1 MRTWLSRSPTGA
13 TCCRPDGSC
22 SRGRPASCWS
32 MKIYVRPIL
41 AVERAGV
48 RPLRGQTPGELPER
62 CRQRFPIFERRV
74 YINSC
79 SQGALSDAVR
89 ASYERY
95 LADWDEYGAPWEY
108 WVERQEAARAAF
120 AGLINAA
127 PDEVAVT
134 TSLSAGVSALASGLR
149 FARRSK
155 VVLTDWEFPTIGQI
169 WHAQEA
175 RGARVQHVPAAPDG
189 TIPLENFD
197 RAIDDDTLL
206 VSITHVCYRNGAM
219 VDVPEVVELAHERG
233 ALVLLDA
240 FQSVGSLPVDVKEL
254 GVDFL
259 GAGVLK
265 YLLGSA
271 GLGFFYCRRD
281 LVERVWPTQTGWF
294 ADENIFAMDHTDYS
308 PSHTAARFQSGTPP
322 VPAIYAGI
330 AGIELMQEIGVAE
343 TREHVNKLNQH
354 LVEGVD
360 ELGATLATPREA
372 HGALMCVKST
382 DAKALAAALGAEGI
396 VTSAWDG
403 NLRVSAHCY
412 NTAEDVDAV
421 LAALQKHRRLLA

>member
-1 MRTWLSRSPTGA
+1 
-13 TCCRPDGSC
+13 
-22 SRGRPASCWS
+22 
-32 MKIYVRPIL
+32 L
-41 AVERAGV
+41 AV
-48 RPLRGQTPGELPER
+48 RGLTPKGSDPGLSLAER
-62 CRQRFPIFERRV
+62 CRHRFPIFQQQV

-89 ASYERY
+89 AAYERY
-95 LADWDEYGAPWEY
+95 LEDWDEKGAPWDY

-120 AGLINAA
+120 AGLVNAE
-127 PDEVAVT
+127 PDEIAVT

-169 WHAQEA
+169 WHAQES
-175 RGARVQHVPAAPDG
+175 RGARVVHVPAAADG
-189 TIPLENFD
+189 TIPLEQFE
-197 RAIDDDTLL
+197 RVLDDDTLL

-219 VDVPEVVELAHERG
+219 VDVPAVVELAHERG

-240 FQSVGSLPVDVKEL
+240 YQAIGSLPVDVKEL

-294 ADENIFAMDHTDYS
+294 ADENIFAMDHRDYS
-308 PSHTAARFQSGTPP
+308 PAHTAARFQSGTPP

-330 AGIELMQEIGVAE
+330 AGIELMQEIGIAA
-343 TREHVNKLNQH
+343 TREHVNKLNEH
-354 LVEGVD
+354 FSDGLD
-360 ELGATLATPREA
+360 ELGATLATPRDL

-382 DAKALAAALGAEGI
+382 DSKALVAALDGEGI
-396 VTSAWDG
+396 VTSERDG

-412 NTAEDVDAV
+412 NTVEDVDAV
-421 LAALQKHRRLLA
+421 LAALQKHRALLA

>member
-1 MRTWLSRSPTGA
+1 
-13 TCCRPDGSC
+13 
-22 SRGRPASCWS
+22 
-32 MKIYVRPIL
+32 L
-41 AVERAGV
+41 AVETAS
-48 RPLRGQTPGELPER
+48 LAAS
-62 CRQRFPIFERRV
+62 CRHRFPIFEQRV

-89 ASYERY
+89 ASYQQY

-120 AGLINAA
+120 AGLVNAE
-127 PDEVAVT
+127 PEEIAVT

-149 FARRSK
+149 YARRSK

-175 RGARVQHVPAAPDG
+175 RGARVAHVPAADDG
-189 TIPLENFD
+189 TIPLEHFE
-197 RAIDDDTLL
+197 RVIDDDTLI
-206 VSITHVCYRNGAM
+206 VSITYVCYRNGAM
-219 VDVPEVVELAHERG
+219 IDVPKVVELAHERG
-233 ALVLLDA
+233 ALVLLDS
-240 FQSVGSLPVDVKEL
+240 FQAVGSLPVDVREL

-271 GLGFFYCRRD
+271 GLGFFYCRGE

-308 PSHTAARFQSGTPP
+308 PARTAARFQSGTPP

-330 AGIELMQEIGVAE
+330 AGVELMQEIGIAA
-343 TREHVNKLNQH
+343 TREHVNALNAH
-354 LVEGVD
+354 LIEGLD
-360 ELGATLATPREA
+360 ELGATLATPRAVEA
-372 HGALMCVKST
+372 RGALVCVGST
-382 DAKALAAALGAEGI
+382 DSKALVAALDGEGI
-396 VTSAWDG
+396 VTSERDG
-403 NLRVSAHCY
+403 NLRISAHCY
-412 NTAEDVDAV
+412 NNAEDVDAV
-421 LAALQKHRRLLA
+421 LAALQRHRALLA

>member
-1 MRTWLSRSPTGA
+1 MSTRPETRVDPYALDGARPMRYGPL
-13 TCCRPDGSC
+13 PD
-22 SRGRPASCWS
+22 RIRH
-32 MKIYVRPIL
+32 
-41 AVERAGV
+41 
-48 RPLRGQTPGELPER
+48 
-62 CRQRFPIFERRV
+62 RFPIFEQRV

-89 ASYERY
+89 AAYERY
-95 LADWDEYGAPWEY
+95 LDDWDEKGAPWEY

-120 AGLINAA
+120 ATLVNAA
-127 PDEVAVT
+127 PDEIAVT

-149 FARRSK
+149 YARRTK
-155 VVLTDWEFPTIGQI
+155 VVLTDLEFPTIGQI

-175 RGARVQHVPAAPDG
+175 RGARVVHVPAAGDG
-189 TIPLENFD
+189 TIPYEHFE
-197 RAIDDDTLL
+197 RAIDDDTLI

-219 VDVPEVVELAHERG
+219 VDVPKVVELAHERG

-240 FQSVGSLPVDVKEL
+240 FQTVGSLPVDVKEL
-254 GVDFL
+254 AVDFL

-271 GLGFFYCRRD
+271 GLGFFFGRRE

-308 PSHTAARFQSGTPP
+308 PARTAARFQSGTPP

-330 AGIELMQEIGVAE
+330 TGIELMQEIGIAE
-343 TREHVNKLNQH
+343 TRAHVLDLNSR
-354 LVEGVD
+354 LIAGLD
-360 ELGATLATPREA
+360 ELRATIATPRRPKRR
-372 HGALMCVKST
+372 GALICIRSK
-382 DAKALAAALGAEGI
+382 DARALVAALGREGI
-396 VTSAWDG
+396 VTSERDG

-412 NTAEDVDAV
+412 NSIEDIDAV
-421 LAALQKHRRLLA
+421 LASLQRHRDLLA

>member
-1 MRTWLSRSPTGA
+1 
-13 TCCRPDGSC
+13 
-22 SRGRPASCWS
+22 
-32 MKIYVRPIL
+32 L
-41 AVERAGV
+41 AVEAAS
-48 RPLRGQTPGELPER
+48 LAST
-62 CRQRFPIFERRV
+62 CRHRFPIFGQRI

-89 ASYERY
+89 ASYEQY
-95 LADWDEYGAPWEY
+95 LSDWDEYGAPWEY
-108 WVERQEAARAAF
+108 WVERQEAARTAF
-120 AGLINAA
+120 AGLVNAA

-149 FARRSK
+149 FTRRSK
-155 VVLTDWEFPTIGQI
+155 VVLTNWEFPTIGQI

-175 RGARVQHVPAAPDG
+175 RGARVVHGATLQE
-189 TIPLENFD
+189 LD
-197 RAIDDDTLL
+197 RLIDDDTLL
-206 VSITHVCYRNGAM
+206 VSVTHVSYRNGAM
-219 VDVPEVVELAHERG
+219 SDVPKIVELAHERG

-240 FQSVGSLPVDVKEL
+240 FQSIGSLPVDVKEL

-271 GLGFFYCRRD
+271 GLGFFYCRSE

-308 PSHTAARFQSGTPP
+308 PAHTAARFQSGTPP
-322 VPAIYAGI
+322 VPAMYAGI
-330 AGIELMQEIGVAE
+330 AGIELMEEIGIAE
-343 TREHVNKLNQH
+343 TRAHVNGLNEH
-354 LVEGVD
+354 FVAGLD
-360 ELGATLATPREA
+360 DMGATLATPRDL

-382 DAKALAAALGAEGI
+382 DSKALVAALDGEGI
-396 VTSAWDG
+396 VTSERDG

-412 NTAEDVDAV
+412 NTVEDVDAV
-421 LAALQKHRRLLA
+421 LGALQKHRQLLV

>member
-1 MRTWLSRSPTGA
+1 MSIEAHDRAVAPGSLADS
-13 TCCRPDGSC
+13 CRH
-22 SRGRPASCWS
+22 
-32 MKIYVRPIL
+32 
-41 AVERAGV
+41 
-48 RPLRGQTPGELPER
+48 
-62 CRQRFPIFERRV
+62 RFPIFEQRV

-89 ASYERY
+89 ASYDQY
-95 LADWDEYGAPWEY
+95 LADWDEHGAPWEY
-108 WVERQEAARAAF
+108 WVERGEAARAAF
-120 AGLINAA
+120 AELVNAT
-127 PDEVAVT
+127 PDEIAVT
-134 TSLSAGVSALASGLR
+134 TSLSAGVSALASGVR

-175 RGARVQHVPAAPDG
+175 RGARVVHVSPE
-189 TIPLENFD
+189 LEQFD
-197 RAIDDDTLL
+197 RVVDDDTLL

-219 VDVPEVVELAHERG
+219 VDVPKIVELAHERG

-308 PSHTAARFQSGTPP
+308 PAHTAARFQSGTPP

-330 AGIELMQEIGVAE
+330 AGIELMQEIGIAA
-343 TREHVNKLNQH
+343 TREHVNGLNAH
-354 LVEGVD
+354 LLAGLD
-360 ELGATLATPREA
+360 ELGATVVTPREPERR
-372 HGALMCVKST
+372 GALVCVKST
-382 DAKALAAALGAEGI
+382 DAKELVATLDRDGI
-396 VTSAWDG
+396 VTSDRDD
-403 NLRVSAHCY
+403 NLRISAHCY
-412 NTAEDVDAV
+412 NTVEDVDTV
-421 LAALQKHRRLLA
+421 LAALQRHRKLLA

>member
-1 MRTWLSRSPTGA
+1 
-13 TCCRPDGSC
+13 
-22 SRGRPASCWS
+22 
-32 MKIYVRPIL
+32 L
-41 AVERAGV
+41 AVDTTSLAS
-48 RPLRGQTPGELPER
+48 T
-62 CRQRFPIFERRV
+62 CRHRFPIFNSRV

-89 ASYERY
+89 ASYEQY

-108 WVERQEAARAAF
+108 WVERQETARAAF
-120 AGLINAA
+120 AGLVNAG

-149 FARRSK
+149 FTRRSK

-175 RGARVQHVPAAPDG
+175 RGARVVHGATLAD
-189 TIPLENFD
+189 LD
-197 RAIDDDTLL
+197 RLIDDDTQL
-206 VSITHVCYRNGAM
+206 VSITHVSYRSGAM
-219 VDVPEVVELAHERG
+219 TDVAKVVELAHERG

-240 FQSVGSLPVDVKEL
+240 FQSIGSLPVDVKEL

-271 GLGFFYCRRD
+271 GLGFFYCRRE

-308 PSHTAARFQSGTPP
+308 PADTAARFQSGTPP

-330 AGIELMQEIGVAE
+330 AGIELMQEIGIAA
-343 TREHVNKLNQH
+343 TREHVNSLNDH
-354 LVEGVD
+354 FMAGLE

-372 HGALMCVKST
+372 HGALMCVRST
-382 DAKALAAALGAEGI
+382 DSKALVAALDGEGI
-396 VTSAWDG
+396 VTSERDG

-412 NTAEDVDAV
+412 NTVEDLDAV
-421 LAALQKHRRLLA
+421 LEGLQKHRELLA

>member
-1 MRTWLSRSPTGA
+1 MGTRASDTQIDPYGLNGA
-13 TCCRPDGSC
+13 
-22 SRGRPASCWS
+22 
-32 MKIYVRPIL
+32 
-41 AVERAGV
+41 
-48 RPLRGQTPGELPER
+48 RPLQYGPLPDR
-62 CRQRFPIFERRV
+62 VRHRFPIFRERV

-89 ASYERY
+89 AAYEQY
-95 LADWDEYGAPWEY
+95 LNDWDEKGAPWEY

-120 AGLINAA
+120 AGLVNAA

-134 TSLSAGVSALASGLR
+134 TSLSAGVSSLASGLR
-149 FARRSK
+149 YARRSK

-175 RGARVQHVPAAPDG
+175 RGARVVHVAASKDG
-189 TIPLENFD
+189 TIPYEHFE
-197 RAIDDDTLL
+197 RAIDEDTVI

-219 VDVPEVVELAHERG
+219 LDVPKIVELAHARG

-271 GLGFFYCRRD
+271 GVGFFYCRRD

-294 ADENIFAMDHTDYS
+294 ADQNIFDMDHTDYS
-308 PSHTAARFQSGTPP
+308 PARTAARFQSGTPP
-322 VPAIYAGI
+322 VPSIYAGI
-330 AGIELMQEIGVAE
+330 AGIRLMEEIGIAE
-343 TREHVNKLNQH
+343 TRKHVLELGSQL
-354 LVEGVD
+354 LVGLD
-360 ELGATLATPREA
+360 ELKAKLATPRRPKRR
-372 HGALMCVKST
+372 GALICVKST
-382 DAKALAAALGAEGI
+382 DAPALVAALGREGI
-396 VTSAWDG
+396 VTSERDG
-403 NLRVSAHCY
+403 NLRISPHCY
-412 NTAEDVDAV
+412 NSTEDIEAV
-421 LAALQKHRRLLA
+421 LASLHRHRDLLA

>member
-1 MRTWLSRSPTGA
+1 MRDLASTG
-13 TCCRPDGSC
+13 GSYNQDM
-22 SRGRPASCWS
+22 STRQSDTRVDPYGLNGA
-32 MKIYVRPIL
+32 
-41 AVERAGV
+41 
-48 RPLRGQTPGELPER
+48 RPLQYGPLPER
-62 CRQRFPIFERRV
+62 IRHRFPIFKERV

-89 ASYERY
+89 ASYEQY
-95 LADWDEYGAPWEY
+95 LDDWDEKGAPWEY
-108 WVERQEAARAAF
+108 WVERQEAARAVF
-120 AGLINAA
+120 AGLVNAE

-149 FARRSK
+149 FTQRSK

-175 RGARVQHVPAAPDG
+175 RGARVLHVRAAKDG
-189 TIPLENFD
+189 TIPVDHFE

-219 VDVPEVVELAHERG
+219 IDVPKVVELAHERG

-240 FQSVGSLPVDVKEL
+240 FQSIGSLPVDVREL

-271 GLGFFYCRRD
+271 GLGFFYCRRE
-281 LVERVWPTQTGWF
+281 LVERVRPTQTGWF

-308 PSHTAARFQSGTPP
+308 PAHTAARFQSGTPP
-322 VPAIYAGI
+322 VPSIYAGI
-330 AGIELMQEIGVAE
+330 AGMQLMQEVGIAE
-343 TREHVNKLNQH
+343 TREHVLALNAR
-354 LVEGVD
+354 LIDGLD
-360 ELGATLATPREA
+360 ELRAKLATPRRPKRR
-372 HGALMCVKST
+372 GALVCVKST
-382 DAKALAAALGAEGI
+382 DAQALVAALGREGI
-396 VTSAWDG
+396 VTSERDG
-403 NLRVSAHCY
+403 NLRISAHCY
-412 NTAEDVDAV
+412 NSVEDVDAV
-421 LAALQKHRRLLA
+421 LAGLQRHKALLA

>member
-1 MRTWLSRSPTGA
+1 MTMQESHA
-13 TCCRPDGSC
+13 
-22 SRGRPASCWS
+22 RPA
-32 MKIYVRPIL
+32 VD
-41 AVERAGV
+41 AGA
-48 RPLRGQTPGELPER
+48 LPER
-62 CRQRFPIFERRV
+62 IRHRFPIFANRV

-79 SQGALSDAVR
+79 SQGALSDSVR
-89 ASYERY
+89 GSYEQY
-95 LADWDEYGAPWEY
+95 LAEWDEYGAPWEY
-108 WVERQEAARAAF
+108 WVERAETARTAF
-120 AGLINAA
+120 AGLVNAE

-175 RGARVQHVPAAPDG
+175 RGARVSHVLAAGDG
-189 TIPLENFD
+189 TIPLEHFD

-219 VDVPEVVELAHERG
+219 IDVPSVVELAHERG
-233 ALVLLDA
+233 ALVLLDS
-240 FQSVGSLPVDVKEL
+240 FQAIGSLPVDVREL

-308 PSHTAARFQSGTPP
+308 PAHTAARFQSGTPP

-330 AGIELMQEIGVAE
+330 AGIELMQEIGVAA
-343 TREHVNKLNQH
+343 TREHVNALNAH
-354 LVEGVD
+354 FVEGLD
-360 ELGATLATPREA
+360 ELGATIATPRSPDA
-372 HGALMCVKST
+372 RGALMCVKSK
-382 DAKALAAALGAEGI
+382 DAKALVAALDAEGI
-396 VTSAWDG
+396 VTSERDD

-412 NTAEDVDAV
+412 NTVEDVDAV
-421 LAALQKHRRLLA
+421 LAALRQNRPLLA

>member
-1 MRTWLSRSPTGA
+1 
-13 TCCRPDGSC
+13 
-22 SRGRPASCWS
+22 
-32 MKIYVRPIL
+32 L
-41 AVERAGV
+41 AVEAAT
-48 RPLRGQTPGELPER
+48 LAER
-62 CRQRFPIFERRV
+62 CRHRFPIFDQQV

-89 ASYERY
+89 GAYERY
-95 LADWDEYGAPWEY
+95 LEDWDEKGAPWEY

-120 AGLINAA
+120 AGLVNAS
-127 PDEVAVT
+127 PDEIAVT

-149 FARRSK
+149 YARRSK

-175 RGARVQHVPAAPDG
+175 RGARVAHVPAAPDG
-189 TIPLENFD
+189 TIPLEHF
-197 RAIDDDTLL
+197 RRVVDDDTLI

-219 VDVPEVVELAHERG
+219 IDVPAVVELAHERG

-240 FQSVGSLPVDVKEL
+240 FQGVGSLPVDVREL

-271 GLGFFYCRRD
+271 GLAFFYCRRD
-281 LVERVWPTQTGWF
+281 LVERVRPTQTGWF

-308 PSHTAARFQSGTPP
+308 PAPTAARFQSGTPP

-330 AGIELMQEIGVAE
+330 AGIELMQEIGITE
-343 TREHVNKLNQH
+343 TREHVLRLNAY
-354 LVEGVD
+354 LLDGLD
-360 ELGATLATPREA
+360 ELGATVVTPREPQRR
-372 HGALMCVKST
+372 GALICVKST
-382 DAKALAAALGAEGI
+382 DASELVAVLAREGM
-396 VTSAWDG
+396 VTSERDG
-403 NLRVSAHCY
+403 NLRISAHCY
-412 NTAEDVDAV
+412 NTREDVATV
-421 LAALQKHRRLLA
+421 LASLQRHRDLLA

>member
-1 MRTWLSRSPTGA
+1 VSIETSSVTAP
-13 TCCRPDGSC
+13 
-22 SRGRPASCWS
+22 GR
-32 MKIYVRPIL
+32 
-41 AVERAGV
+41 
-48 RPLRGQTPGELPER
+48 LPES
-62 CRQRFPIFERRV
+62 CRHRFPIFEQRV

-89 ASYERY
+89 DSYEQY

-120 AGLINAA
+120 AGLINAE

-175 RGARVQHVPAAPDG
+175 RGARVVHGSTLDELDQ
-189 TIPLENFD
+189 L
-197 RAIDDDTLL
+197 IDDDTLL
-206 VSITHVCYRNGAM
+206 VAVTHVSYRSGAM
-219 VDVPEVVELAHERG
+219 TDVPKIVELAHERG

-240 FQSVGSLPVDVKEL
+240 FQSIGSLPVDVKEL
-254 GVDFL
+254 DVDFL

-271 GLGFFYCRRD
+271 GLGFFYCRRE

-308 PSHTAARFQSGTPP
+308 PAPTAARFQSGTPP

-330 AGIELMQEIGVAE
+330 AGIELMQEIGIAA
-343 TREHVNKLNQH
+343 TREHVNKLNEH
-354 LVEGVD
+354 FAAGVD
-360 ELGATLATPREA
+360 DLGATLATPRDA

-382 DAKALAAALGAEGI
+382 DAKALVAALEADGI
-396 VTSAWDG
+396 VTSDRDG

-412 NTAEDVDAV
+412 NTVEDVDAV
-421 LAALQKHRRLLA
+421 LAALQRHRELLA